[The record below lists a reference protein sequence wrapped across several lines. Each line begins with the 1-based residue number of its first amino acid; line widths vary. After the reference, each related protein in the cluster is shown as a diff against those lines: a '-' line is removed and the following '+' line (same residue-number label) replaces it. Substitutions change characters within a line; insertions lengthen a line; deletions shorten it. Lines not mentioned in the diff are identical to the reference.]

1 VVADKAQTYWPR
13 LEGLAPWFLRN
24 ANCQDTYELLS
35 NHDRGPEAPNGA
47 SSWRKKCQQ
56 EVAVVLRK
64 FTFGLLAGLFSL
76 SVILLDGS
84 PGWAQ
89 KGRIKIA
96 VQGPLSG
103 EQAALG
109 EHIKLGAQLAVEEA
123 AKSFKSAGF
132 ELVFVP
138 YDDQAKPE
146 VGVANARNIVAD
158 QDVLVLVGHFNSGV
172 ALPASEVYKDA
183 SLAMISPANTATEIT
198 DRGYSNVNRVCGRD
212 DVQGP
217 VGARF
222 AAQELKLKSVYI
234 IHDKTLYGQG
244 VADNFRSEANK
255 LGLKVLGYD
264 GTEERANFAPMI
276 IPMKA
281 KNPDLVYFGGIYH
294 QGGLLLKQ
302 MREKGV
308 KAAFMG
314 PDGLDSSEM
323 VKIAGAQVI
332 GSYYTTVA
340 GPPDAYPESAA
351 FAKRFKQRFGK
362 EVESFAMYGYD
373 AAQVGI
379 KAIEQTLQS
388 NGGKKP
394 SRAEV
399 SAAVR
404 KLKNFKGVTGSIS
417 FDSKGDPVK
426 AKYFVLQFEK
436 RSYPGKVVKVVEQ
449 QAPQA
454 PSRKL

>member
-1 VVADKAQTYWPR
+1 MTVLRRLTAIVLFTALFNVPVVA
-13 LEGLAPWFLRN
+13 
-24 ANCQDTYELLS
+24 
-35 NHDRGPEAPNGA
+35 
-47 SSWRKKCQQ
+47 
-56 EVAVVLRK
+56 
-64 FTFGLLAGLFSL
+64 
-76 SVILLDGS
+76 
-84 PGWAQ
+84 WAQ
-89 KGRIKIA
+89 KGTIKLA
-96 VQGPLSG
+96 VQAPLSG

-109 EHIKLGAQLAVEEA
+109 EHVKLGAQLAVEEA
-123 AKSFKSAGF
+123 SKAFKALGYD
-132 ELVFVP
+132 LVFVP

-158 QDVLVLVGHFNSGV
+158 PTVLALVGHFNSGV

-183 SLAMISPANTATEIT
+183 MLAMISPANTATEIT
-198 DRGYSNVNRVCGRD
+198 DRGYPNVNRVCGRD

-222 AAQELKLKSVYI
+222 AAQKSVYV

-244 VADNFRSEANK
+244 VADNFRQEAIK

-276 IPMKA
+276 IPMRA
-281 KNPDLVYFGGIYH
+281 RNPDLVYFGGIYY

-323 VKIAGAQVI
+323 VKITGAQVI

-340 GPPDAYPESAA
+340 GPPDAYPETAA
-351 FAKRFKQRFGK
+351 FAKKFKQRFGK
-362 EVESFAMYGYD
+362 EVESFGMYGYD
-373 AAQVGI
+373 AAQVGL
-379 KAIEQTLQS
+379 KAIEQAIQA

-404 KLKNFKGVTGSIS
+404 NLKNFKGVTGSIT
-417 FDSKGDPVK
+417 FDNKGDPVK
-426 AKYFVLQFEK
+426 AKYFVLQFDK
-436 RSYPGKVVKVVEQ
+436 RSYPGKVVKVIEQ

-454 PSRKL
+454 LARK

>member
-1 VVADKAQTYWPR
+1 VRTSI
-13 LEGLAPWFLRN
+13 LSLALVFVLGS
-24 ANCQDTYELLS
+24 Y
-35 NHDRGPEAPNGA
+35 GA
-47 SSWRKKCQQ
+47 AWGQKGTIK
-56 EVAVVLRK
+56 VAVQ
-64 FTFGLLAGLFSL
+64 A
-76 SVILLDGS
+76 
-84 PGWAQ
+84 
-89 KGRIKIA
+89 
-96 VQGPLSG
+96 PLSG

-109 EHIKLGAQLAVEEA
+109 DHIKLGAQIAVEESVKA
-123 AKSFKSAGF
+123 FKALGF
-132 ELVFVP
+132 DLLFVP

-158 QDVLVLVGHFNSGV
+158 PDILLLVGHFNSGV
-172 ALPASEVYKDA
+172 ALPSSEVYKDVM
-183 SLAMISPANTATEIT
+183 LAMISPANTATDIT
-198 DRGYSNVNRVCGRD
+198 DRGYPNVNRVCGRD

-222 AAQELKLKSVYI
+222 AAQDLKLKSVYI

-255 LGLKVLGYD
+255 LGLKTVGYD

-281 KNPDLVYFGGIYH
+281 KNPALVYFGGIYH

-308 KAAFMG
+308 NAVFMG

-323 VKIAGAQVI
+323 VKIAGSQVV

-351 FAKRFKQRFGK
+351 FAKKFKQRFGK
-362 EVESFAMYGYD
+362 DAESFTMYGYD
-373 AAQVGI
+373 AAMVGI
-379 KAIEQTLQS
+379 KAIEQAIQA

-399 SAAVR
+399 SSTVR
-404 KLKNFKGVTGSIS
+404 KIKNFKGVTGSIA
-417 FDSKGDPVK
+417 FDKKGDPVQ

-454 PSRKL
+454 KKS

>member
-1 VVADKAQTYWPR
+1 MTKTILFVLVA
-13 LEGLAPWFLRN
+13 FL
-24 ANCQDTYELLS
+24 CQLPT
-35 NHDRGPEAPNGA
+35 
-47 SSWRKKCQQ
+47 
-56 EVAVVLRK
+56 AV
-64 FTFGLLAGLFSL
+64 
-76 SVILLDGS
+76 
-84 PGWAQ
+84 WAQ
-89 KGRIKIA
+89 KGTIKVA
-96 VQGPLSG
+96 VQSPLSG

-109 EHIKLGAQLAVEEA
+109 EHIKLGAQLAVEES
-123 AKSFKSAGF
+123 AKAFKALGF
-132 ELVFVP
+132 DLVLVP

-146 VGVANARNIVAD
+146 VGVANARNLVAD
-158 QDVLVLVGHFNSGV
+158 PDVLLMVGHFNSGV

-183 SLAMISPANTATEIT
+183 MLAMISPANTATEIT
-198 DRGYSNVNRVCGRD
+198 DRGYPNVNRVCGRD

-222 AAQELKLKSVYI
+222 AAQDLKLKSVYI

-244 VADNFRSEANK
+244 VADNFRSEARK
-255 LGLKVLGYD
+255 LGLKVVGYE

-323 VKIAGAQVI
+323 VKIAGPQVI

-340 GPPDAYPESAA
+340 GPPEVYPESAS
-351 FAKRFKQRFGK
+351 FAKRYKQRFGK
-362 EVESFAMYGYD
+362 EIESFALYGYD
-373 AAQVGI
+373 AALVGI
-379 KAIEQTLQS
+379 KAVEQTLQT

-394 SRAEV
+394 SRGDVA
-399 SAAVR
+399 AAVR
-404 KLKNFKGVTGSIS
+404 KIKNFNGVTGPIA

-426 AKYFVLQFEK
+426 SKYFVLRFEK
-436 RSYPGKVVKVVEQ
+436 EIYPGKVTKVIEQ
-449 QAPQA
+449 QAPA
-454 PSRKL
+454 ATGKKL

>member
-1 VVADKAQTYWPR
+1 MSA
-13 LEGLAPWFLRN
+13 GG
-24 ANCQDTYELLS
+24 S
-35 NHDRGPEAPNGA
+35 I
-47 SSWRKKCQQ
+47 
-56 EVAVVLRK
+56 VLRK
-64 FTFGLLAGLFSL
+64 VTLGLLAGLFSL
-76 SVILLDGS
+76 SVLLLDAS
-84 PGWAQ
+84 PGWTQ

-96 VQGPLSG
+96 VQAPLSG

-109 EHIKLGAQLAVEEA
+109 EHVKLGAQLAVEEA

-158 QDVLVLVGHFNSGV
+158 PDVLVLVGHFNSGV

-323 VKIAGAQVI
+323 VKIAGAQVT

-373 AAQVGI
+373 AALVGI
-379 KAIEQTLQS
+379 KALEQTLQT

-417 FDSKGDPVK
+417 FDNKGDPVK

-454 PSRKL
+454 PPRKS

>member
-1 VVADKAQTYWPR
+1 M
-13 LEGLAPWFLRN
+13 
-24 ANCQDTYELLS
+24 
-35 NHDRGPEAPNGA
+35 
-47 SSWRKKCQQ
+47 
-56 EVAVVLRK
+56 LRK
-64 FTFGLLAGLFSL
+64 IVLFLLFSL
-76 SVILLDGS
+76 AVKAPLTA
-84 PGWAQ
+84 WAQ
-89 KGRIKIA
+89 KGTIKIA
-96 VQGPLSG
+96 VQAPLSG

-109 EHIKLGAQLAVEEA
+109 EHIKLGAQLAVEDA
-123 AKSFKSAGF
+123 AKAFKALGF
-132 ELVFVP
+132 DLIFVP

-146 VGVANARNIVAD
+146 VGVANARNIVSDPDILA
-158 QDVLVLVGHFNSGV
+158 LVGHFNSGV

-183 SLAMISPANTATEIT
+183 MLAMISPANTATEIT
-198 DRGYSNVNRVCGRD
+198 DRGYPNVNRVCGRD

-222 AAQELKLKSVYI
+222 AAEDLKVKSVYV

-244 VADNFRSEANK
+244 VADNFRSEAKK

-302 MREKGV
+302 MREKAV

-323 VKIAGAQVI
+323 VKITGAQVI

-340 GPPDAYPESAA
+340 GPPDAYPETAA
-351 FAKRFKQRFGK
+351 FAKKFKLRFGK
-362 EVESFAMYGYD
+362 EVESFGMYGYD

-379 KAIEQTLQS
+379 AAIKDVIQA

-394 SRAEV
+394 GRAEV
-399 SAAVR
+399 SAAIR
-404 KLKNFKGVTGSIS
+404 KLKNFKGVTGSIA
-417 FDSKGDPVK
+417 FDGKGDPVK
-426 AKYFVLQFEK
+426 AKYFVLQFDK

-449 QAPQA
+449 PAPPA
-454 PSRKL
+454 KKS

>member
-1 VVADKAQTYWPR
+1 VLKRIVF
-13 LEGLAPWFLRN
+13 LSFFVFLA
-24 ANCQDTYELLS
+24 LL
-35 NHDRGPEAPNGA
+35 PA
-47 SSWRKKCQQ
+47 
-56 EVAVVLRK
+56 AV
-64 FTFGLLAGLFSL
+64 
-76 SVILLDGS
+76 
-84 PGWAQ
+84 WAQ
-89 KGRIKIA
+89 KGTIKIA
-96 VQGPLSG
+96 VQSPLSG

-109 EHIKLGAQLAVEEA
+109 EHIKLGAQLAVEEST
-123 AKSFKSAGF
+123 KPFKALGF
-132 ELVFVP
+132 DLVLVP

-146 VGVANARNIVAD
+146 VGVANARNVVAD
-158 QDVLVLVGHFNSGV
+158 PDVLVLVGHFNSGV

-183 SLAMISPANTATEIT
+183 MLVMISPANTATEIT
-198 DRGYSNVNRVCGRD
+198 DRGYPNVNRVCGRD

-222 AAQELKLKSVYI
+222 AAQDLQLKSVYI

-244 VADNFRSEANK
+244 VADNFRNEANK
-255 LGLKVLGYD
+255 IGLKVLGYE
-264 GTEERANFAPMI
+264 GTEERANFSPIITPMR
-276 IPMKA
+276 A

-302 MREKGV
+302 MREKGM

-323 VKIAGAQVI
+323 VKIAGSQVV

-351 FAKRFKQRFGK
+351 FAKKFKQRFGK

-373 AAQVGI
+373 AALVGI
-379 KAIEQTLQS
+379 KAIEQTVQTS
-388 NGGKKP
+388 GGKKP

-399 SAAVR
+399 STAVR
-404 KLKNFKGVTGSIS
+404 KLKDFKGATGSIA
-417 FDSKGDPVK
+417 FDNKGDPVK

-436 RSYPGKVVKVVEQ
+436 RSYPGKVVKVIEQ
-449 QAPQA
+449 QAPA
-454 PSRKL
+454 ALSKKS

>member
-1 VVADKAQTYWPR
+1 MSRKIVS
-13 LEGLAPWFLRN
+13 FL
-24 ANCQDTYELLS
+24 
-35 NHDRGPEAPNGA
+35 
-47 SSWRKKCQQ
+47 
-56 EVAVVLRK
+56 
-64 FTFGLLAGLFSL
+64 LFISAL
-76 SVILLDGS
+76 NLPLTA
-84 PGWAQ
+84 WAQ
-89 KGRIKIA
+89 NGKIKIA
-96 VQGPLSG
+96 VQAPLSG

-123 AKSFKSAGF
+123 TKAFKALGF
-132 ELVFVP
+132 DLVFVP

-158 QDVLVLVGHFNSGV
+158 PDILALVGHFNSGV

-183 SLAMISPANTATEIT
+183 MLAMISPANTAMEIT
-198 DRGYSNVNRVCGRD
+198 DRGYPNVNRVCGRD

-222 AAQELKLKSVYI
+222 AAQDLKIKSVYI

-244 VADNFRSEANK
+244 VADNFRSEATK

-323 VKIAGAQVI
+323 VKITGAQVI

-340 GPPDAYPESAA
+340 GPPDAYPETAA
-351 FAKRFKQRFGK
+351 FAKKFKQRFGK
-362 EVESFAMYGYD
+362 EVESFGMYGYD

-379 KAIEQTLQS
+379 AAIQQAIQA

-399 SAAVR
+399 SAAIR
-404 KLKNFKGVTGSIS
+404 KLKDFRGVTGSIT

-426 AKYFVLQFEK
+426 AKYFVLQFDK

-449 QAPQA
+449 AA
-454 PSRKL
+454 PSAKKSSSIP

>member
-1 VVADKAQTYWPR
+1 V
-13 LEGLAPWFLRN
+13 LA
-24 ANCQDTYELLS
+24 
-35 NHDRGPEAPNGA
+35 
-47 SSWRKKCQQ
+47 
-56 EVAVVLRK
+56 
-64 FTFGLLAGLFSL
+64 
-76 SVILLDGS
+76 
-84 PGWAQ
+84 
-89 KGRIKIA
+89 
-96 VQGPLSG
+96 
-103 EQAALG
+103 
-109 EHIKLGAQLAVEEA
+109 
-123 AKSFKSAGF
+123 
-132 ELVFVP
+132 
-138 YDDQAKPE
+138 
-146 VGVANARNIVAD
+146 
-158 QDVLVLVGHFNSGV
+158 LVGHFNSGV

-183 SLAMISPANTATEIT
+183 MLAMISPANTATEIT
-198 DRGYSNVNRVCGRD
+198 DRGYPNVNRVCGRD

-222 AAQELKLKSVYI
+222 AAQDLKLKSVYV

-244 VADNFRSEANK
+244 VADNFRQEAIK

-281 KNPDLVYFGGIYH
+281 RNPDLVYFGGIYY

-323 VKIAGAQVI
+323 VKITGAQVI

-340 GPPDAYPESAA
+340 GPPDAYPETAA
-351 FAKRFKQRFGK
+351 FAKKFKQRFGK
-362 EVESFAMYGYD
+362 EVESFGMYGYD
-373 AAQVGI
+373 AAQVGL
-379 KAIEQTLQS
+379 KAIEQVIQA

-404 KLKNFKGVTGSIS
+404 KLKNFKGVTGSIT
-417 FDSKGDPVK
+417 FDNKGDPVK
-426 AKYFVLQFEK
+426 AKYFVLQFDK
-436 RSYPGKVVKVVEQ
+436 RSYPGKVVKVIEQ
-449 QAPQA
+449 QAHQA
-454 PSRKL
+454 LAPK